1 MTNVGRQG
9 YRAFLAY
16 SHRDGRRAKRLH
28 RALES
33 HRIDKDLVG
42 RETPAGP
49 VPTTLRPIFRD
60 REDFAAGHS
69 LTEQSL
75 AALRASRFLIVM
87 CSPAAAN
94 SHYVNEEVRQFK
106 AMGRADAIIPV
117 IVDGEPGDAERECF
131 PPALRFEVDA
141 DGNVTDRPTEVL
153 AADVRE
159 AGDGW
164 GLALAKVVAALLG
177 LGTDEVYRRSERER
191 RRQQRIRSG
200 FAAAVL
206 LILVF
211 GGVFAWQNHQK
222 QQTLAEI
229 EALVAQYAPVSEAG
243 DPAPGAQQSLT
254 EAITSIAQGAASDP
268 RYRQALDLLKAGRPA
283 EAEPLLKAVA
293 EDKKKQAARQSR
305 EAAEAFRN
313 LAAIARVSDPANA
326 RKYYAEAVSLDPDH
340 VEGMYWH
347 GSMQSDAGN
356 LQEAETAFRRVI
368 RPGQEGRNDT
378 WLYWARLGIGDLLV
392 QRGDLNGAEVEFG
405 TGRDFAEKL
414 AAQDPNNT
422 GWQRDLT
429 VSSIKIGDVQRAR
442 GKLDAALKAYEDGL
456 DIREKLA
463 AQDPSNTDWQ
473 RDLWVLMWRFAQM
486 EGGGVSWADVLARM
500 EAMKARGVLLPT
512 DEPFLEQART
522 LAAGN

>member
-1 MTNVGRQG
+1 LERRRVVSSAGTERPDFFNSRAGAEATFAARPGLAMTDSGQQG

-16 SHRDGRRAKRLH
+16 SHRDGRWAKRLH

-33 HRIDKDLVG
+33 HRIDQDLIG

-106 AMGRADAIIPV
+106 AMGRAHAIIPV

-164 GLALAKVVAALLG
+164 ELALAKVVAALLG

-229 EALVAQYAPVSEAG
+229 KALVAQYTPVSEAG

-293 EDKKKQAARQSR
+293 EDKKKQAARQSGD
-305 EAAEAFRN
+305 AAKAFRN
-313 LAAIARVSDPANA
+313 LAAIAFVSDPARA
-326 RKYYAEAVSLDPDH
+326 RKYYAEAASLDPNH
-340 VEGMYWH
+340 VEGLFSH
-347 GSMQSDAGN
+347 GWMQSDAGD
-356 LQEAETAFRRVI
+356 LQEAESAFRRVI
-368 RPGQEGRNDT
+368 HLGREGRDDT
-378 WLYWARLGIGDLLV
+378 WLYWARIGIGDLLV
-392 QRGDLNGAEVEFG
+392 KRGDLSGAEDQFG
-405 TGRDFAEKL
+405 AARDFAEKL
-414 AAQDPNNT
+414 ATPVPEQHRVAARPLAQLRQD
-422 GWQRDLT
+422 GRRAAHAGQSRR
-429 VSSIKIGDVQRAR
+429 RAR
-442 GKLDAALKAYEDGL
+442 GL
-456 DIREKLA
+456 
-463 AQDPSNTDWQ
+463 
-473 RDLWVLMWRFAQM
+473 
-486 EGGGVSWADVLARM
+486 
-500 EAMKARGVLLPT
+500 
-512 DEPFLEQART
+512 
-522 LAAGN
+522 